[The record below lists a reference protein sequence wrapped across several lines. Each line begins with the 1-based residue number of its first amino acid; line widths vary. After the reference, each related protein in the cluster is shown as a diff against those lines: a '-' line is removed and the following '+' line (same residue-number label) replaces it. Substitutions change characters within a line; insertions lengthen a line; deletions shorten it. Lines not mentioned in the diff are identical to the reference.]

1 MGYKAPRI
9 VDHGTLA
16 ELTAGQTSGNVTD
29 REFPVHTPKQ
39 DLTFS

>member
-1 MGYKAPRI
+1 MSYEAPRI

-16 ELTAGQTSGNVTD
+16 ELTAGQQNGQQTD
-29 REFPVHTPKQ
+29 AAFPIGILKK